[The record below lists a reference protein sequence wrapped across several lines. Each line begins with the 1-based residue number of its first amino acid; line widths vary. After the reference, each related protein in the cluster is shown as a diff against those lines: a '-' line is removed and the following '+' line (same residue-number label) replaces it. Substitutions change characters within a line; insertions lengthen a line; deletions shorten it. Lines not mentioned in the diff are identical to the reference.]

1 MYGKVYL
8 VPVPI
13 GDEEIKSS
21 IPGNV
26 KEVVDCLN
34 YFIVENVR
42 TARRFI
48 RKLSKDKDIDSIT
61 FFTLNKNTPTTKIAE
76 FLNPAIQGNNIGII
90 SEAGVP
96 GVADPGGEIVSL
108 AHKRDIEVIPLVGPS
123 SIILALMAS
132 GFNGQ
137 NFAFR
142 GYLPIKKHERI
153 QALKRIEKTS
163 KTEKQTQI
171 FMEAPYRNN
180 QLLSA
185 ILDACDNNTA
195 LCIASNITSSNE
207 FIKTKI
213 IGEWKKHI
221 PDLNKQ
227 PTIFLL
233 SAE

>member
-8 VPVPI
+8 IPVPI
-13 GDEEIKSS
+13 GDDEIKNT
-21 IPGNV
+21 IPEKVN
-26 KEVVDCLN
+26 EVVDSLN
-34 YFIVENVR
+34 YFIAENIR

-48 RKLSKDKDIDSIT
+48 RKLNKHKDIDSIT
-61 FFTLNKNTPTTKIAE
+61 FFTLNKNTPTNKIAE
-76 FLNPAIQGNNIGII
+76 FLTPVKQGNNIGII

-96 GVADPGGEIVSL
+96 GVADPGGEIVHL
-108 AHKRDIEVIPLVGPS
+108 AHKKGINVIPLVGPS

-137 NFAFR
+137 NFAFH
-142 GYLPIKKHERI
+142 GYLPIKKHDRI
-153 QALKRIEKTS
+153 HTLKKIEKIS
-163 KTEKQTQI
+163 KAEHQTQI

-185 ILDACDNNTA
+185 ILDACDNNTS
-195 LCIASNITSSNE
+195 LCIASNITSSME
-207 FIKTKI
+207 FIKTKKI
-213 IGEWKKHI
+213 EDWKKDR